1 MTERPT
7 LLLLFLHRE
16 SEKKVSKTGEG
27 RVISVP
33 WEYRRELQGS
43 RGHGV
48 RPPERL

>member
-1 MTERPT
+1 MTEQPT
-7 LLLLFLHRE
+7 LLLFFFHKG

-33 WEYRRELQGS
+33 WEHHRELQGS